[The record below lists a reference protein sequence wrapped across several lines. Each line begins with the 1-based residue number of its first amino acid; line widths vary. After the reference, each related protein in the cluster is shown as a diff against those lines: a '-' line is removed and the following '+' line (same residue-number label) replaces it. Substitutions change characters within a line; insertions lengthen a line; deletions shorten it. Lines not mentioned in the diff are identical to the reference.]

1 MRKVITSIAL
11 ALSVVAV
18 AVLTVAPVASPRT
31 AEPSATTV
39 RVTASEMKFRLSTKS
54 AKRGTVAFV
63 VRNGGNVVHDFKIK
77 GKKTPLLQPGRT
89 ARLNVAFPK
98 AGKYA
103 YLCTVFGHAAAG
115 MRGVF
120 TVR

>member
-1 MRKVITSIAL
+1 MRKVMIPIAL
-11 ALSVVAV
+11 ALAVVAV
-18 AVLTVAPVASPRT
+18 AVLTVAPVASSRT
-31 AEPSATTV
+31 AEPAATTV

-63 VRNGGNVVHDFKIK
+63 VRNGGNLVHDFKIK

-89 ARLNVAFPK
+89 ARLKVAFPK
-98 AGKYA
+98 AGKFRYV
-103 YLCTVFGHAAAG
+103 CTVFGHAAAG